1 MIRAYTLA
9 SGKGGTGKTTVTV
22 NLGTSLAQLG
32 KETYILDAD
41 IGMAN
46 IGLILGLEGVPVT
59 LHEVLAGKASIDDA
73 IYEGPSGVK
82 VIPSGISLQGFQQA
96 NPERMRDVMKALV
109 SRCEFLL
116 IDAPA
121 GISKDGVV
129 ALAIA
134 DEVIL
139 VVNPELSSMA
149 DALKTKILTEMVGGK
164 VFGAVL
170 NRAGMENTE
179 LRRHSVEDVL
189 GVRVIDMIPEDT
201 NVRRAASYKTP
212 VVLKYPTSESSR
224 AFRRI
229 AADIAGYEY
238 AEESEKVREGF
249 IERLARTLFGGT
261 ARLGQWTL
269 NLNFYI

>member
-46 IGLILGLEGVPVT
+46 IGLILGLEGVPIT
-59 LHEVLAGKASIDDA
+59 LHEVLAGKATIDDA

-82 VIPSGISLQGFQQA
+82 VVPSGISLQGFQQA
-96 NPERMRDVMKALV
+96 NPERMRDVMKSLV

-164 VFGAVL
+164 VFGAIL

-189 GVRVIDMIPEDT
+189 GVRVIDMIPEDS
-201 NVRRAASYKTP
+201 NVRRAAAYKTP

-229 AADIAGYEY
+229 AAELAGYEY
-238 AEESEKVREGF
+238 TDESDKVKEGF
-249 IERLARTLFGGT
+249 IERLARTLFGGSS
-261 ARLGQWTL
+261 R
-269 NLNFYI
+269 

>member
-1 MIRAYTLA
+1 MIRAYTMA

-82 VIPSGISLQGFQQA
+82 VVPSGISLQGFQQA

-164 VFGAVL
+164 VFGAIL
-170 NRAGMENTE
+170 NRSGMENTE

-201 NVRRAASYKTP
+201 NVRRAAAYKTP
-212 VVLKYPTSESSR
+212 VVLKYPTSEAAR

-229 AADIAGYEY
+229 AADLAGYEY

-249 IERLARTLFGGT
+249 IERLARTLFGGA
-261 ARLGQWTL
+261 AR
-269 NLNFYI
+269 